1 MTFFDPANPGK
12 SLVAGI
18 ILFVLGILLT
28 VAAQKLKKSGKF
40 PEWLICVAFGGLTG
54 FTGFS
59 ILIKLAGVI

>member
-18 ILFVLGILLT
+18 ILLVLGVLLT

-40 PEWLICVAFGGLTG
+40 EWLICAAFGGLTG